1 MQEVVGSIPFASTP
15 HQGFR
20 TEKMAGSHSRW
31 SLRCSRAVQSAPD
44 ADQAAWCRRGAGE
57 GGVYQ
62 ETLHRR
68 LASGERVE
76 YRLWAGVV
84 ETDRDPSTGQRR
96 RVKVRAK
103 TKAEA
108 VAKMRAE
115 QDRDQRQR
123 CAARALTFH
132 PPPAPDGSGGRVPHR
147 LAALTAVML
156 HVGLRPGEGTGPAH
170 TGWRWD

>member
-20 TEKMAGSHSRW
+20 TEKMAGSHLRW

-108 VAKMRAE
+108 VATMRAE
-115 QDRDQRQR
+115 QDRISASGAPQEPLRFTLLQRRMGQ
-123 CAARALTFH
+123 AAACR
-132 PPPAPDGSGGRVPHR
+132 
-147 LAALTAVML
+147 
-156 HVGLRPGEGTGPAH
+156 
-170 TGWRWD
+170 TGWRR